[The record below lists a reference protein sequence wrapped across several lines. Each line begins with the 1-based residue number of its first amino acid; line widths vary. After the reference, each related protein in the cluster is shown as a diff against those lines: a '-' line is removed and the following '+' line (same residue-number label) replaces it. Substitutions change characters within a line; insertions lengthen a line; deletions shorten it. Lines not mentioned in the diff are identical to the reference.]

1 METLIE
7 TPVTVTPVYD
17 AQDFNIG
24 LVLAI
29 SSSVFIGSSFIVK
42 KIGLRR
48 LSENGCRARDG
59 GHEYLRDWVW
69 WLGLITMGVGEA
81 ANFIAYAFAP
91 ASLVTSLGALSI
103 LVSAILASKFL
114 EENLNILGK
123 IGCLLCILGST
134 IIVIHAPKEVDV
146 QSVEELHSKIVQ
158 SGFIYFVVFVVLG
171 AACIAKFLVPRSGNT
186 NIIVYISICSTI
198 GSLSVVCCKGLG
210 LYIRESYLG
219 TSSLLNWKFILLL
232 LFLITCICVQ
242 MNYLNRALDV
252 FNTAIVNP
260 IYYVFFTSAVIIA
273 SAILFQ
279 EWKHM
284 EAVDAV
290 ASIVGFLIVIIAI
303 FILSAFKDIRISL
316 LDLHSNK
323 RTRIESIL

>member
-1 METLIE
+1 MM
-7 TPVTVTPVYD
+7 
-17 AQDFNIG
+17 
-24 LVLAI
+24 
-29 SSSVFIGSSFIVK
+29 S
-42 KIGLRR
+42 
-48 LSENGCRARDG
+48 
-59 GHEYLRDWVW
+59 
-69 WLGLITMGVGEA
+69 
-81 ANFIAYAFAP
+81 IA
-91 ASLVTSLGALSI
+91 
-103 LVSAILASKFL
+103 
-114 EENLNILGK
+114 
-123 IGCLLCILGST
+123 
-134 IIVIHAPKEVDV
+134 
-146 QSVEELHSKIVQ
+146 
-158 SGFIYFVVFVVLG
+158 GFIYFVVFVVLG

-219 TSSLLNWKFILLL
+219 TSLLLNWKFILLL